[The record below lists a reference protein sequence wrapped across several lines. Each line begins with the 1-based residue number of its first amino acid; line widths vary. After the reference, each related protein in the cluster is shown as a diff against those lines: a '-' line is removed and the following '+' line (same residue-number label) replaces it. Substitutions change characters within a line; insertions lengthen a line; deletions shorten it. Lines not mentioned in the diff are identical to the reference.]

1 MNIYISR
8 LDLQWKDQ
16 DLEKLF
22 APFGNVASASISID
36 GFTEKSRGFG
46 YVEMPD
52 ETQAKL
58 AIEALNDSSVD
69 GHQISVQE
77 AEPKEAKRG
86 SYRVGGGAINPYRFK
101 KN

>member
-1 MNIYISR
+1 MNIYIGR
-8 LDLQWKDQ
+8 IDLQWNNK
-16 DLEKLF
+16 DLENLF
-22 APFGNVASASISID
+22 MPFGEVSSAFVSID

-52 ETQAKL
+52 EEQAKN
-58 AIEALNDSSVD
+58 AIATLDKTTVSGNE
-69 GHQISVQE
+69 ISVQE

-86 SYRVGGGAINPYRFK
+86 SYKVGGGAINPYRFK